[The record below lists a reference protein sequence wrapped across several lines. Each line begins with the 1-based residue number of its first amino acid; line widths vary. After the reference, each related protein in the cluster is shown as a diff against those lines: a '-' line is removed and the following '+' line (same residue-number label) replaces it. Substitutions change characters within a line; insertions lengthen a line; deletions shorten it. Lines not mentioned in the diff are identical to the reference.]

1 MDADVNVYG
10 KEIIRIQIGNK
21 YELNRQY
28 ILNIFYQRSKN
39 AVPCV
44 LFEHCIYRLIGSEY
58 LPNFFLTILFQS
70 SVQYVNPLVTHYFEQ
85 RMARSIAVCVNF
97 FPKKIFNF
105 AHISRF
111 KFIDCLFYFI
121 TILPLSLSATF
132 HISNLQC
139 LLRLSYRLLFS
150 CIQNPSSLC

>member
-1 MDADVNVYG
+1 MLLFSAATHSDRCPRLTMDADVNVYG

-44 LFEHCIYRLIGSEY
+44 LFEHCIYRLIGSESS
-58 LPNFFLTILFQS
+58 PNFILTLLFHS

-85 RMARSIAVCVNF
+85 RMGRSIAVCVNF
-97 FPKKIFNF
+97 FPKKYLILPIFHDLNLLTVCF
-105 AHISRF
+105 TSLQSFPSRF
-111 KFIDCLFYFI
+111 RPPFIFRI
-121 TILPLSLSATF
+121 
-132 HISNLQC
+132 
-139 LLRLSYRLLFS
+139 FS
-150 CIQNPSSLC
+150 VC